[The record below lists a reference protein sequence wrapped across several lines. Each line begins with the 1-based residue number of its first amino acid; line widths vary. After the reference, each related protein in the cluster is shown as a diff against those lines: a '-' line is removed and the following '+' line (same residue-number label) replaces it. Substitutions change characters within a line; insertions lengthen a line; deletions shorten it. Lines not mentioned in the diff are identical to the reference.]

1 MKKIYLGISLVILVA
16 LVFSIVI
23 LLNKPSPD
31 INLTQN
37 NSTTID
43 SSGSPVQIL
52 PLTDLAKH
60 NTKED
65 CWVVYKNKVYDV
77 TSWIPNHPGGE
88 SAIARTC
95 GTTDFEGAFERKHG
109 TSKASM
115 FMKVT
120 TYKGDFAI

>member
-52 PLTDLAKH
+52 PLTVLAKH
-60 NTKED
+60 NTKKT
-65 CWVVYKNKVYDV
+65 V
-77 TSWIPNHPGGE
+77 G
-88 SAIARTC
+88 
-95 GTTDFEGAFERKHG
+95 
-109 TSKASM
+109 
-115 FMKVT
+115 
-120 TYKGDFAI
+120 